1 MISNN
6 SNFGYDKYHRKKPIK
21 EFNLNQTMYSLVTG
35 ESKDDLDLKAT
46 GFMGNDMSYNDL
58 IISTDKLARAKTR
71 SGIKNITCF
80 CAFQEVF
87 K

>member
-35 ESKDDLDLKAT
+35 ESKDDLD
-46 GFMGNDMSYNDL
+46 
-58 IISTDKLARAKTR
+58 AKIR
-71 SGIKNITCF
+71 K
-80 CAFQEVF
+80 EED
-87 K
+87 